1 MGQFVVLF
9 NEFSSDKSS
18 VNLSTSG
25 SVGIL
30 GNTVVWAVFKS
41 DLESGKGVVNAVW
54 KLENLTEKSSNE
66 KTGGFCNLGTLTF
79 GLFAGTFLVVAFAL
93 LTFCKIQN
101 KITK

>member
-18 VNLSTSG
+18 VNFSTSG
-25 SVGIL
+25 SVGRF

-41 DLESGKGVVNAVW
+41 DLEPGKGVVNAVW
-54 KLENLTEKSSNE
+54 KLENLKSSNE

-79 GLFAGTFLVVAFAL
+79 GLFAETFLVVAFAL